1 MKYKN
6 KFTEPIRSLIYVF
19 ICSTVLLLSGCEFNV
34 DPQQIINQIVN
45 QITAQGNPTETALPV
60 IPSPETPE
68 TAVPQETSIPEIS
81 GPVELELWVPPQFDP
96 AADTPSGIMLRDR
109 IAQFEAEN
117 QDIFITV
124 RIKAAAG
131 TTGLLEALTIT
142 SNAAPDA
149 MPSLIALSRSD
160 LETAVSRKL
169 VFPIDPYS
177 SVIDGDDWYKYARN
191 LTLIDGASYGLP
203 FVGDALM
210 LLYRPEVIGKAPQSW
225 NDILSRG
232 EPLAFPAADPQSLVP
247 LAIYAA
253 QRADVENPFAGSQID
268 STALTTMFQIFIDG
282 SKSGT
287 FPLWVA
293 QFQKDSE
300 AWTSFNE
307 LRSNWVITW
316 SSRYLQDLQNDT
328 SAVSLP
334 LVSDMPFTYADGW
347 VWAISDPNVSQHPA
361 SAKLA
366 EFLTEAD
373 FLKNWSPEA
382 GVFPVRPSSLQGW
395 QNQNVSLLLGQV
407 ALSARIKPRNE
418 IISTIGPL
426 IEDQLIQV
434 ITGKTTA
441 ELASQTVID
450 KIGNP

>member
-6 KFTEPIRSLIYVF
+6 KFTKPIRSLIYVF
-19 ICSTVLLLSGCEFNV
+19 ICSTVLLLSGCEFNL
-34 DPQQIINQIVN
+34 DPQQIINQILN
-45 QITAQGNPTETALPV
+45 QITAQGNPTETALP
-60 IPSPETPE
+60 ITPSPETPE
-68 TAVPQETSIPEIS
+68 TVVPQETSVPEIS

-96 AADTPSGIMLRDR
+96 AADTPSGIMLREQ
-109 IAQFEAEN
+109 IALFEAEN
-117 QDIFITV
+117 QDVFITV

-131 TTGLLEALTIT
+131 TTGLLDALTIT

-210 LLYRPEVIGKAPQSW
+210 LLYRPAVIGKAPESW
-225 NDILSRG
+225 NDILIRG
-232 EPLAFPAADPQSLVP
+232 EPLAFPAADPQSLVAS
-247 LAIYAA
+247 AIYAA
-253 QRADVENPFAGSQID
+253 LRSDVENPFAGSQID

-334 LVSDMPFTYADGW
+334 LVNEMPFTYADGW
-347 VWAISDPNVSQHPA
+347 VWAISDPNVSSA
-361 SAKLA
+361 S
-366 EFLTEAD
+366 
-373 FLKNWSPEA
+373 
-382 GVFPVRPSSLQGW
+382 
-395 QNQNVSLLLGQV
+395 GQCQIG
-407 ALSARIKPRNE
+407 RI
-418 IISTIGPL
+418 S
-426 IEDQLIQV
+426 D
-434 ITGKTTA
+434 
-441 ELASQTVID
+441 
-450 KIGNP
+450 